1 MSPHDWLR
9 QGKSVFEIYLR
20 TGVNLAETGSPL
32 ALKYNPWHDIE
43 DGRFTRVGMGRKVP
57 PRFGGYGGG
66 GGGFDGAGA
75 SGSWDGPGPAKP
87 KPKPKL
93 PEPRDPPPVIVRK
106 PVPAPRERPVAR
118 SSPSPVAQ
126 TIQAN
131 GYTFGLDAQF
141 LPRKITGTLT
151 GGPRSKRS
159 RSMQANAGKPDR
171 LPTDDGGH
179 YIATRFNG
187 PREKFNHFAQ
197 DSNVNR
203 GRYRALED
211 DWARDLAKGK
221 KVIIDIRPRFRGGSV
236 RPYEIDIIWHTD
248 GREQSMKL
256 TNDRRK

>member
-20 TGVNLAETGSPL
+20 TGVNLADAGSLL

-43 DGRFTRVGMGRKVP
+43 DGRFTRAGMGRKVP
-57 PRFGGYGGG
+57 PKFGGFGGG

-75 SGSWDGPGPAKP
+75 SGSWDAPSPAKP

-93 PEPRDPPPVIVRK
+93 PEPRDPPPVIAR
-106 PVPAPRERPVAR
+106 PSVPAPRERPTAG
-118 SSPSPVAQ
+118 SPPSPVTR
-126 TIQAN
+126 TIEAN

-141 LPRKITGTLT
+141 RPRKITGTLT
-151 GGPRSKRS
+151 DGPRSKRS
-159 RSMQANAGKPDR
+159 RSMQANAGKPER

-211 DWARDLAKGK
+211 EWARDLAKGK
-221 KVIIDIRPRFRGGSV
+221 KVTVDIRPRFAGSSV
-236 RPYEIDIIWHTD
+236 RPYRIDVIWYAN
-248 GREQSMKL
+248 GIRRSIKILNNRE
-256 TNDRRK
+256 N